1 MSNLIRKTTNLAA
14 HIVSAYI
21 SSDSI
26 LVDATC
32 GNGHDTL
39 MLAASP
45 HAKLYAFDIQ
55 QAAADATR
63 RLLISE
69 GYESELT
76 NNTISIICDSHVN
89 MNDYIAEK
97 ADVIMFNLGY
107 LPGGDK
113 NFVTCC
119 DDTIDAVKAA
129 LSLLADD
136 GVLCIT
142 MYSGHNEGQKEKAAL
157 LQLSENL
164 DPRTYHAAYINFINQ
179 KNFPPEILL
188 ITRKPRK

>member
-1 MSNLIRKTTNLAA
+1 MTNLIKKTTELAA
-14 HIVSAYI
+14 HIVSGYI
-21 SSDSI
+21 SADSI

-45 HAKLYAFDIQ
+45 HSKLYAFDIQ

-63 RLLISE
+63 RRLISE
-69 GYESELT
+69 GYESELV
-76 NNTISIICDSHVN
+76 NNTISIICDSHVS
-89 MNDYIAEK
+89 MNKYIAEK

-113 NFVTCC
+113 TFVTCC
-119 DDTIDAVKAA
+119 ADTIDAVKSA

-136 GVLCIT
+136 GILCIT
-142 MYSGHNEGQKEKAAL
+142 MYSGHSEGEKEKAAL
-157 LQLSENL
+157 LQLAENL

-179 KNFPPEILL
+179 KNTPPEILL
-188 ITRKPRK
+188 ITRKSHK